1 MAAGTDAL
9 AHVFRPGS
17 APGPALLAL
26 HGTGGDEL
34 DMLSLAS
41 AVAPGA
47 PVLSPRGAV
56 REGPANRWF
65 RRFAEGVFDLDDLR
79 RRAADLAAWIAAA
92 REQYRDGL
100 AGRPLVALGYSNG
113 ANIAAATL
121 LAGHGGAVDAAVLLR
136 AQHTLDAAA
145 GLDLRGGCRC
155 CSFRARR
162 TRSCPCRRPRGWPKP
177 SRPAAPRWRTKQSRP
192 GTASTRGT
200 SPWRAAPSPVSRRPR
215 PAEEA
220 WA

>member
-34 DMLSLAS
+34 DMLPLAS

-145 GLDLRGGCRC
+145 GLDLRGLPVLLLSGAADPIVPAPEAARLAEALKAGGAAVAHETIPAGHGLDP
-155 CSFRARR
+155 RDVALARR
-162 TRSCPCRRPRGWPKP
+162 FLAGL
-177 SRPAAPRWRTKQSRP
+177 AASA
-192 GTASTRGT
+192 GA
-200 SPWRAAPSPVSRRPR
+200 
-215 PAEEA
+215 
-220 WA
+220 

>member
-1 MAAGTDAL
+1 MAAGTETL

-17 APGPALLAL
+17 APGAPALLAL

-34 DMLSLAS
+34 DMLPLAS

-56 REGPANRWF
+56 REGAANRWF

-92 REQYRDGL
+92 REEHRDAL
-100 AGRPLVALGYSNG
+100 AGRPLVAIGYSNG
-113 ANIAAATL
+113 ANIAAAML
-121 LAGHGGAVDAAVLLR
+121 LAGHGSAVDAAILLR

-145 GLDLRGGCRC
+145 GLDLRGLPVLLASGVADPVVPAPEA
-155 CSFRARR
+155 ARLAATLGAAGAAVAHETIPAGHGLD
-162 TRSCPCRRPRGWPKP
+162 TRDVALAKRFLEGLAAA
-177 SRPAAPRWRTKQSRP
+177 AAP
-192 GTASTRGT
+192 G
-200 SPWRAAPSPVSRRPR
+200 
-215 PAEEA
+215 
-220 WA
+220 

>member
-145 GLDLRGGCRC
+145 GLYLRGLPVLLLSGAADPIVPLPEAAGLAEALKAGGAAVAHETIPAGHGLDPRDVAL
-155 CSFRARR
+155 ARR
-162 TRSCPCRRPRGWPKP
+162 FLAGL
-177 SRPAAPRWRTKQSRP
+177 AAPAP
-192 GTASTRGT
+192 G
-200 SPWRAAPSPVSRRPR
+200 
-215 PAEEA
+215 
-220 WA
+220 

>member
-1 MAAGTDAL
+1 MAGIESL
-9 AHVFRPGS
+9 EHVFRPGS
-17 APGPALLAL
+17 APGPVLLAL

-34 DMLSLAS
+34 DMLPLAS

-56 REGPANRWF
+56 REGVANRWF

-92 REQYRDGL
+92 RETHRDAL

-113 ANIAAATL
+113 ANIAAAML
-121 LAGHGGAVDAAVLLR
+121 LASHRGTVDAAVLLR

-145 GLDLRGGCRC
+145 GLDLRGLPVLLLSGAADPIVPVREAA
-155 CSFRARR
+155 RLADALRAGGAAVAHETIPAGHGLDPRDVALARR
-162 TRSCPCRRPRGWPKP
+162 FLAGL
-177 SRPAAPRWRTKQSRP
+177 AGP
-192 GTASTRGT
+192 G
-200 SPWRAAPSPVSRRPR
+200 
-215 PAEEA
+215 
-220 WA
+220 

>member
-34 DMLSLAS
+34 DMLPLAS

-65 RRFAEGVFDLDDLR
+65 RRFAEGVFVGDDLR
-79 RRAADLAAWIAAA
+79 RRAAALAAGVAAA
-92 REQYRDGL
+92 REAHRDGL

-113 ANIAAATL
+113 ANIVAAML

-145 GLDLRGGCRC
+145 GLDLRGLPVLLLSGAADPIVPAPEAARLAEALKAGGAAVAHETIPAGHGLDP
-155 CSFRARR
+155 RDVALARR
-162 TRSCPCRRPRGWPKP
+162 FLAGL
-177 SRPAAPRWRTKQSRP
+177 AASA
-192 GTASTRGT
+192 GA
-200 SPWRAAPSPVSRRPR
+200 
-215 PAEEA
+215 
-220 WA
+220 